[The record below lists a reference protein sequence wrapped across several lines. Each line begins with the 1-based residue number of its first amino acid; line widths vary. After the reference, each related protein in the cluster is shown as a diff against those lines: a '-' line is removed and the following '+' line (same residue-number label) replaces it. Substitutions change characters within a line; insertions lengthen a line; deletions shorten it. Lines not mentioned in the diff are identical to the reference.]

1 MRTLPAAPLR
11 IFPLAAMVVIVSV
24 VVAVA
29 PDAKGILELLNA
41 PLTLIV
47 LGSEPLR
54 LTVPAY
60 PPVEVIVIVEVPL
73 FPGDDD
79 EMVTFVAVTV
89 MLGLV
94 TVTLVVPEEVALK
107 LSPPYVAVMVSV
119 PATKPSEVVAAATL

>member
-1 MRTLPAAPLR
+1 M
-11 IFPLAAMVVIVSV
+11 
-24 VVAVA
+24 
-29 PDAKGILELLNA
+29 
-41 PLTLIV
+41 
-47 LGSEPLR
+47 
-54 LTVPAY
+54 
-60 PPVEVIVIVEVPL
+60 IVEVPL